1 MRRNPWLFGVLGAIA
16 LSVPAFAQPQPDKY
30 PDSDPRGPDGGYSE
44 QRRDRWDERRDDR
57 REGWREFRRDAER
70 RDMETSREWLREAR
84 DAIRRGQPRQA
95 NEFLERA
102 ATRLLSRSTEP
113 SRAREPM
120 RDRTLGHIADA
131 REALYNRDP
140 RSAMREID
148 QAISSL

>member
-1 MRRNPWLFGVLGAIA
+1 MRSHSWLFGMLSAIA
-16 LSVPAFAQPQPDKY
+16 LSVPALAQPHPDKY
-30 PDSDPRGPDGGYSE
+30 PDFDPRGPDDRYSE
-44 QRRDRWDERRDDR
+44 QRRDFREDRRQDR
-57 REGWREFRRDAER
+57 REERREFRREAER
-70 RDMETSREWLREAR
+70 RDVETSREWLSEAR

-113 SRAREPM
+113 SRAGEPM

-140 RSAMREID
+140 RTAMRDID
-148 QAISSL
+148 QAIGTL